1 MSGLFSK
8 PFWVNNKSLMDW
20 KRILIGRWSWKRPF
34 ISIASIYLM
43 LVLVALFMAD
53 RLIFL
58 PPPASY
64 GSTFPGLTH
73 VTTLNGERIAM
84 MHLPAAPGMP
94 TLLYSHGNAEDLAQ
108 SANLYEAWNTKGLG
122 AVAYD
127 YPGYGHST
135 GSPGEKSV
143 ERSIE
148 AVWNHLTA
156 SGIPASSIIIVGRSV
171 GSGPAVW
178 LASRHPEA
186 GGLVLIA
193 PFTSTF
199 AVAIPTP
206 FPVLPGDRF
215 PNLRRIRSIDLPL
228 LVIHGENDEVIPAAH
243 GRKLVRASPA
253 KNKTY
258 HLVPGA
264 GHNDLFAVTGD
275 ELIELVADFAT
286 TVGP

>member
-1 MSGLFSK
+1 
-8 PFWVNNKSLMDW
+8 MDW

-34 ISIASIYLM
+34 ISIVSIYLM

-64 GSTFPGLTH
+64 SSTFPGLSR
-73 VTTLNGERIAM
+73 VTTSEGEEIAM

-94 TLLYSHGNAEDLAQ
+94 TLLYSHGNAEDLAH
-108 SANLYEAWNTKGLG
+108 SVDLYDAWNAKGLG
-122 AVAYD
+122 VVAYD
-127 YPGYGHST
+127 YPGYGQST

-148 AVWNHLTA
+148 AVWTYLTT
-156 SGIPASSIIIVGRSV
+156 SGIAVSSIIIVGRSV

-186 GGLVLIA
+186 AGLVLVS

-215 PNLRRIRSIDLPL
+215 PNLHRIRSMDLPL
-228 LVIHGENDEVIPAAH
+228 LVIHGEHDEVIAASH
-243 GRKLVRASPA
+243 GRKLVEASPA
-253 KNKTY
+253 KNKAY
-258 HLVPGA
+258 HLIPA
-264 GHNDLFAVTGD
+264 ARHNDLFVVAGD
-275 ELIELVADFAT
+275 NLIELVSGFAAE
-286 TVGP
+286 VARP